1 MLNASHFMDRTRY
14 QPARTS
20 SKHVTFLEYPTVH
33 LLIEDEDYRIARR
46 GTWILQRRVFERRVR
61 HLESILGPIFNRFQ
75 LSNKY
80 E

>member
-1 MLNASHFMDRTRY
+1 MVRTRY

-20 SKHVTFLEYPTVH
+20 SKRVTFAVHPTVH
-33 LLIEDEDYRIARR
+33 LLIEDEDYRIAHR
-46 GTWILQRRVFERRVR
+46 GTWILQRRIFEQRIR
-61 HLESILGPIFNRFQ
+61 HLESLLRPIFNRYVYR